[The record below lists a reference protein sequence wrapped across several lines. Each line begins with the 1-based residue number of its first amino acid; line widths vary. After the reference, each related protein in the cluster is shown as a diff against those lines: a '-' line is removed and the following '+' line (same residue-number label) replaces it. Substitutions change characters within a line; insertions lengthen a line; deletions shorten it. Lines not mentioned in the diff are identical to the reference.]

1 MKLYTFWLPFVGF
14 DKFLKTKKRENER
27 ELSSSIR
34 MYREERSGYRVIFDS
49 TGFFY
54 IETSNKFSAIVEDI
68 INEFVTNETKQ
79 LLFATFFNSEIKCD
93 DADSLSAFNEVSK
106 KEQNEILK
114 NFLLEIYEVFDF
126 DILKSVELNFL
137 SYSLDEERRTKYKLE
152 TSQESIKNIIN
163 RNLEHLIN
171 KSHFYTKGFTFEEN
185 EIYNLEILKEL
196 PYEQMIRRCELKL
209 CKNQKEQS
217 LEKKREFLRDIL
229 KKAVQDSIEEYT
241 LLQFLKVTKND
252 YITKIYQKITEANES
267 INKLHSQIL
276 AVDYIQEDDKNSC
289 KIKSE
294 EELELFLEH
303 LLQAITR
310 FKVIDNKI
318 KSAYY
323 LKIGNVSTESSVAE
337 NETIEHMYFYIQ
349 WSNALKYFENMAQ
362 QLKEILILYHQN
374 KNIKELEDITYY
386 ENYKSDLEDIK
397 DLKFKE
403 KKERLFSSEDKNY
416 IDGIVLIIT
425 LAALAGEAP
434 IIDPAHISGIY
445 PPVSNGSTS
454 LISFF
459 SCNTLT
465 ASAKLLFITL
475 LNLLLYF
482 GVLWGGILFL
492 RKIGLRDF
500 TRLIPKL
507 SSKNATKDENIYF
520 FDDADY
526 DKHEHRSSK
535 PLLIYNENSQKEEKD
550 EPLYI
555 SYREYFSAYHLILE
569 LKKQK
574 LIKRGREKN
583 YTFDLFPKILKEVYS
598 QRGYGIRENYRI
610 SRKDKVTTKILFR
623 YKITDLHLEKFL
635 DFIKDDNFR
644 EYYEAIYNEC
654 FSKKNQDGMK
664 EKETIAYHLE
674 LLDNLKGKGVK
685 LNLYIVYSFTLKMKS
700 HNVAQYSYKVI
711 KDQFRVHYHINQL
724 PKDRLELY
732 QHSIAELIYIYFL
745 ARLKRFN
752 YIFKSKESSENEVAK
767 EGSLGENKEEV

>member
-54 IETSNKFSAIVEDI
+54 IETSNEFSAIVEDI

-93 DADSLSAFNEVSK
+93 EANSLHAFNDISK
-106 KEQNEILK
+106 KEQNEIIK
-114 NFLLEIYEVFDF
+114 NFLLEIYEAFDF
-126 DILKSVELNFL
+126 NILKSVELNFL
-137 SYSLDEERRTKYKLE
+137 SYSLNEERRAKYKLE

-163 RNLEHLIN
+163 RNLEHLIS
-171 KSHFYTKGFTFEEN
+171 KSLFYTKGFTFEEN

-196 PYEQMIRRCELKL
+196 PFKQLIQKCELKL
-209 CKNQKEQS
+209 YKNQTELPK
-217 LEKKREFLRDIL
+217 KKREFLRDIL

-276 AVDYIQEDDKNSC
+276 AVDYIQEDDKKSC

-362 QLKEILILYHQN
+362 QLKEILTLYHQN

-445 PPVSNGSTS
+445 PAVPNGGVGF
-454 LISFF
+454 ISFF
-459 SCNTLT
+459 SIDTLI
-465 ASAKLLFITL
+465 AGIKLLFITL

-492 RKIGLRDF
+492 RKIGLKDF
-500 TRLIPKL
+500 TRLIPKF
-507 SSKNATKDENIYF
+507 SSKETAKDENIYI

-550 EPLYI
+550 EALSI

-569 LKKQK
+569 LKKQE

-583 YTFDLFPKILKEVYS
+583 YTFDLFPKILKEVYN

-635 DFIKDDNFR
+635 DFIKDDNFK

-664 EKETIAYHLE
+664 EKETIAYHLR

-724 PKDRLELY
+724 PKDKLEHY